1 MTIQIDSSLFLPQ
14 VKSKFS
20 RRKQTKNIESLS
32 DEIIIQAQH
41 YFDDAVWIKDETI
54 KNKKDTRVS
63 MTAYVLGRVDL
74 NDRKKSFFV
83 PTFVWA
89 WIAQQ
94 VIGYLVKIIVNY
106 YWMHD
111 PDVMDNNLYNKVL
124 KRIP

>member
-1 MTIQIDSSLFLPQ
+1 
-14 VKSKFS
+14 
-20 RRKQTKNIESLS
+20 
-32 DEIIIQAQH
+32 
-41 YFDDAVWIKDETI
+41 
-54 KNKKDTRVS
+54 

>member
-20 RRKQTKNIESLS
+20 RRKQIKNIESLS

>member
-20 RRKQTKNIESLS
+20 RRKQIKNIESLS

-63 MTAYVLGRVDL
+63 MTAYVLSRVDL

-94 VIGYLVKIIVNY
+94 VIGYIAKIIINY

>member
-14 VKSKFS
+14 VKSKFA
-20 RRKQTKNIESLS
+20 RRKQTKNIKSLS
-32 DEIIIQAQH
+32 DETIIQAQH

-54 KNKKDTRVS
+54 KNKKDTRAS
-63 MTAYVLGRVDL
+63 MTAYVLSRVDL

-111 PDVMDNNLYNKVL
+111 PDDMNNNLYNKVL

>member
-32 DEIIIQAQH
+32 DETIIQAQQ

-63 MTAYVLGRVDL
+63 MTAYVLSRVDL

>member
-32 DEIIIQAQH
+32 DETIIQAQQ

>member
-20 RRKQTKNIESLS
+20 RRKQIKNIESLS

-63 MTAYVLGRVDL
+63 MTAYVLSRVDL